1 MNYLLFDLICTK
13 LVPVVGNIPPFI
25 QGLINLAN
33 DASIWLC
40 VLDPVIAIVVLSVNG
55 IKGMIADDEQDDK
68 VVKKRTGKVIFWAV
82 FIFCVSGIVALVS
95 SYFVVE

>member
-1 MNYLLFDLICTK
+1 MNSFLFNLVCMKLI
-13 LVPVVGNIPPFI
+13 PVLGNIPPFV

-33 DASIWLC
+33 DVSIWICL
-40 VLDPVIAIVVLSVNG
+40 LDPVVAAAVLSFNG

-68 VVKKRTGKVIFWAV
+68 VVKKRTGKIIFWFG